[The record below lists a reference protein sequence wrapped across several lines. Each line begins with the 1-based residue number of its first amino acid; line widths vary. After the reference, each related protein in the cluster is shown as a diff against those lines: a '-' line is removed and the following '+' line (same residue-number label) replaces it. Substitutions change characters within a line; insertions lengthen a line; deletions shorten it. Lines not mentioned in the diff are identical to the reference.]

1 MHIIS
6 VLRQFRRT
14 HTYIIVLEELMKKLK
29 VVTIGGGSSYT
40 PELVEGFIKRYEQFP
55 LTELWLVDVEAGRE
69 KLDIITGLTKRMF
82 HKAGLDVAV
91 HQTLD
96 RRTALKDADFV
107 TTQFR
112 VGGLD
117 ARDKDERIPIKYDV
131 IGQETNGPGGMFKA
145 LRTIPV
151 IFDIIHDCEE
161 LCPDAWIIS
170 FTNPSGI
177 NAEAVFR
184 HTGWKKFIGLC
195 NGPVNMI
202 KHIREYLELSETD
215 VLETKFGG
223 LNHMVFALDVKVNGE
238 DRNSELIEKIIA
250 RKQSDTLKNITN
262 IPWSEHFLR
271 GMGYYGIDYCRYYY
285 MKPEM
290 LEHLK
295 VDAAEG
301 RNRARVVKEV
311 EKELFRKYSDP
322 ELCEKPK
329 ELEQR
334 GGALYSDA
342 ACNLICSIYNDTG
355 DVQVVDTRNN
365 GAISDLPDD
374 VAVEVSCVITK
385 DGPVP
390 LQVGAL
396 PLQAAGLIH
405 QLKAFEILTTNVAL
419 SGNYDDALLAM
430 TVNPLVQS
438 EYKAKQIL
446 DEMLEAHKEFLPQ
459 FFR

>member
-1 MHIIS
+1 M
-6 VLRQFRRT
+6 
-14 HTYIIVLEELMKKLK
+14 
-29 VVTIGGGSSYT
+29 
-40 PELVEGFIKRYEQFP
+40 EGFIKRYEQFP
-55 LTELWLVDVEAGRE
+55 LSELWLVDVEAGRE
-69 KLDIITGLTKRMF
+69 KLDIITGLTERMF
-82 HKAGLDVAV
+82 RKAGLDVEV
-91 HQTLD
+91 HATLN
-96 RRTALKDADFV
+96 RREALKDADFV

-117 ARDKDERIPIKYDV
+117 ARDKDELIPIKYDV

-151 IFDIIHDCEE
+151 IFDIIRDCEE

-184 HTGWKKFIGLC
+184 QTGWKRFVGLC

-202 KHIREYLELSETD
+202 KNIRDYLGLSETD

-223 LNHMVFALDVKVNGE
+223 LNHMVFALDVNVNGE
-238 DRNSELIEKIIA
+238 NKNKELIEKIIEQ
-250 RKQSDTLKNITN
+250 KHKDTLKNITN

-271 GMGYYGIDYCRYYY
+271 GMGYFGIDYCRYYY

-295 VDAAEG
+295 QDAAAG

-322 ELCEKPK
+322 QLCEKPK
-329 ELEQR
+329 ELELR

-355 DVQVVDTRNN
+355 DVQVVDTLNR
-365 GAISDLPDD
+365 GAIDNLPGD

-390 LQVGAL
+390 LHVGPL
-396 PLQAAGLIH
+396 PLQAVGLIL
-405 QLKAFEILTTNVAL
+405 QLKAFEILTTDVAL

-430 TVNPLVQS
+430 TINPLVQS
-438 EYKAKQIL
+438 EHKAKLIL

>member
-1 MHIIS
+1 MG
-6 VLRQFRRT
+6 
-14 HTYIIVLEELMKKLK
+14 KLK

-40 PELVEGFIKRYEQFP
+40 PELVEGFILRHEQFP
-55 LTELWLVDVEAGRE
+55 LTELWLVDVEAGKE
-69 KLDIITGLTKRMF
+69 KLDIITGLTERMF
-82 HKAGLDVAV
+82 RKAGLDVEV
-91 HQTLD
+91 HATLD
-96 RRTALKDADFV
+96 RREALKDADFV

-117 ARDKDERIPIKYDV
+117 ARDKDELIPIKYDV

-151 IFDIIHDCEE
+151 ILDIIRDCEE

-184 HTGWKKFIGLC
+184 HTGWKRFIGLC

-202 KHIREYLELSETD
+202 RNIRDFLDLGETD
-215 VLETKFGG
+215 VLATRFGG
-223 LNHMVFALDVKVNGE
+223 LNHMVFALDVNVNGE
-238 DRNSELIEKIIA
+238 NRNKELIEKIIE
-250 RKQSDTLKNITN
+250 KKHSDTLKNITN

-271 GMGYYGIDYCRYYY
+271 GMGYFGIDYCRYYY

-295 VDAAEG
+295 QDAAEG

-322 ELCEKPK
+322 DLCEKPK

-355 DVQVVDTRNN
+355 DVQVVDTLNR
-365 GAISDLPDD
+365 GAIDNLPDD

-390 LQVGAL
+390 LHVGPL
-396 PLQAAGLIH
+396 PLQAAGLIQ

-430 TVNPLVQS
+430 TINPLVQS
-438 EYKAKQIL
+438 EAKAKLIL
-446 DEMLEAHKEFLPQ
+446 DEMLEAHREFLPQ

>member
-1 MHIIS
+1 M
-6 VLRQFRRT
+6 
-14 HTYIIVLEELMKKLK
+14 
-29 VVTIGGGSSYT
+29 
-40 PELVEGFIKRYEQFP
+40 EGFIKRYEQFP
-55 LTELWLVDVEAGRE
+55 LSELWLVDVEAGRE
-69 KLDIITGLTKRMF
+69 KLDIITGLTERMF
-82 HKAGLDVAV
+82 RKAGLDVEV
-91 HQTLD
+91 HATLN
-96 RRTALKDADFV
+96 RREALKDADFV

-117 ARDKDERIPIKYDV
+117 ARDKDELIPIKYDV

-151 IFDIIHDCEE
+151 IFDIIRDCEE

-184 HTGWKKFIGLC
+184 HTGWKRFVGLC

-202 KHIREYLELSETD
+202 KNIRDYLGLSETD

-223 LNHMVFALDVKVNGE
+223 LNHMVFALDVNVNGE
-238 DRNSELIEKIIA
+238 NKNKELIEKIIEQ
-250 RKQSDTLKNITN
+250 KHKDTLKNITN

-271 GMGYYGIDYCRYYY
+271 GMGYFGIDYCRYYY

-295 VDAAEG
+295 QDAAAG

-311 EKELFRKYSDP
+311 EKEQLRKYSDP
-322 ELCEKPK
+322 QLCEKPK
-329 ELEQR
+329 ELELR

-355 DVQVVDTRNN
+355 DVQVVDTLNR
-365 GAISDLPDD
+365 GAIDNLPGD

-390 LQVGAL
+390 LHVGPL
-396 PLQAAGLIH
+396 PLQAVGLIL
-405 QLKAFEILTTNVAL
+405 QLKAFEILTTDVAL

-430 TVNPLVQS
+430 TINPLVQS
-438 EYKAKQIL
+438 EHKAKLIL